1 MRIEKLPYALDFD
14 RSFVRCL
21 CLSEYIYI
29 STVYVFGVPC
39 TVRVPKHVEQFQ
51 FETKKKN
58 ESIET
63 NMRLKLMIK
72 PFIFCV
78 VCPREHFFFLL
89 LFAVCCF
96 LRLHCTKFDGVRN
109 IASGGQ
115 CFSSVLW
122 SRLRRNCHLKIITCN
137 WWWRGLA
144 TMQKKSPAI
153 AMECWRISSL
163 LCCLLLFLL
172 LVNGFIIC
180 RGFLLVNS
188 AATYISNRK
197 KTISYRYAKMAQIVK
212 CDMRRQT
219 ESCSMRPKLTHALR
233 DHPPVDRVRN
243 QRTVPHTQPQ

>member
-29 STVYVFGVPC
+29 YCICIWCAVHRSSA
-39 TVRVPKHVEQFQ
+39 
-51 FETKKKN
+51 ETCWTISIWNKKKN